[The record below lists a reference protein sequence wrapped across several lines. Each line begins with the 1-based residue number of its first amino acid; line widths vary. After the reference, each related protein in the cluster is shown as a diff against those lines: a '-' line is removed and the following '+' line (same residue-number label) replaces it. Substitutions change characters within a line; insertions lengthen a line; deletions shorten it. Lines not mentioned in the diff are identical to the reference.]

1 MLKAI
6 VKLFFPSLV
15 QDEPE
20 RARDGKGRLMGDDKK
35 TPTFNE
41 AWVDGK
47 APPKKRGRPKK
58 IVEASATLSP
68 AKRKRGRPRKVD
80 AA

>member
-1 MLKAI
+1 MLKAFM
-6 VKLFFPSLV
+6 KTFFPALV
-15 QDEPE
+15 HEEPA
-20 RARDGKGRLMGDDKK
+20 RARDGKGRLVGDNKK

-41 AWVDGK
+41 AWVGGK

-58 IVEASATLSP
+58 VVEASATLTP

>member
-6 VKLFFPSLV
+6 VKLFFPILA
-15 QDEPE
+15 QEEPK
-20 RARDGKGRLMGDDKK
+20 RARDTKGRLVGDNKK

-47 APPKKRGRPKK
+47 APAKKRGRPKK
-58 IVEASATLSP
+58 VIEASATLTP
-68 AKRKRGRPRKVD
+68 VKKKRGRPRKVD
-80 AA
+80 TA

>member
-6 VKLFFPSLV
+6 MNFFFPS
-15 QDEPE
+15 PE
-20 RARDGKGRLMGDDKK
+20 RARDEKGRLVGDDKK
-35 TPTFNE
+35 TPDFNE

-58 IVEASATLSP
+58 VVEPSANLTP
-68 AKRKRGRPRKVD
+68 PKRKRGRPRKVD